1 MVGSFGSVRDQG
13 VQASVS
19 SECQPARRGDLA
31 HTDKASP
38 STLQD
43 EPGEDT
49 VTCTPKRV
57 KAFTSLLHES
67 LPHLANGFSSR
78 GTGASSLIFT
88 PDSNV
93 LVVGFAMH
101 SHMVVIE
108 VGDEDAEEGVS
119 VLKSFAVPV
128 KEGSRAVRGLPVRT
142 VNGINGH
149 GGDDMSVDGVN
160 GVVDDGESSAAGAEH
175 RSDAGD
181 SGSDSDSDSDES
193 DDEEDIGSEGHRP
206 RFVMMSVS
214 RDGQWLAGQD
224 SSGRIGVWSLDVLK
238 VSLGWFE
245 WCW

>member
-1 MVGSFGSVRDQG
+1 
-13 VQASVS
+13 
-19 SECQPARRGDLA
+19 L
-31 HTDKASP
+31 
-38 STLQD
+38 TLQD

-142 VNGINGH
+142 VNGTNGH
-149 GGDDMSVDGVN
+149 DDDIMSVDGVN
-160 GVVDDGESSAAGAEH
+160 GVVDDSESSAAGADR
-175 RSDAGD
+175 RSDAGH
-181 SGSDSDSDSDES
+181 SDSDSDSDDS
-193 DDEEDIGSEGHRP
+193 DDEEDIGSVAHRP

-238 VSLGWFE
+238 VSSMCVQHERL
-245 WCW
+245 